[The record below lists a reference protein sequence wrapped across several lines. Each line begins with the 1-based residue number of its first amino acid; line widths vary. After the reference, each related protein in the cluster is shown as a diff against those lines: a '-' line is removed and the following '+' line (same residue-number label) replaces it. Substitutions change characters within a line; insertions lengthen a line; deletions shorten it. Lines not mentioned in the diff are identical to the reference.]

1 MKRIKVC
8 VLTVFLLNIFSIS
21 WGNANSPH
29 DYLIY
34 VSGSYDKHPTHITVY
49 TIGYWV
55 SQASLLKKSSKEVFT
70 SSASCEKNHYGRL
83 ILSLE
88 PNIFYN
94 PIMQILYGGISTK
107 VYGDDGKVITTLNSE
122 DEIYGPLT
130 VLYEKLVDKLYK
142 KVLTKVQDQIHNDEA
157 INLYLKQ
164 KKAQ

>member
-1 MKRIKVC
+1 
-8 VLTVFLLNIFSIS
+8 
-21 WGNANSPH
+21 
-29 DYLIY
+29 
-34 VSGSYDKHPTHITVY
+34 
-49 TIGYWV
+49 
-55 SQASLLKKSSKEVFT
+55 
-70 SSASCEKNHYGRL
+70 
-83 ILSLE
+83 
-88 PNIFYN
+88 
-94 PIMQILYGGISTK
+94 MQILYGGISTK